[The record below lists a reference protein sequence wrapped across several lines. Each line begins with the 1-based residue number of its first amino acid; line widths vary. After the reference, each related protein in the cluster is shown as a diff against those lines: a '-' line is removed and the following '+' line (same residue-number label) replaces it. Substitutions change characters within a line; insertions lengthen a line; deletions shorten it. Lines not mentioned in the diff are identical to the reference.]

1 VSSNWINVFGREERM
16 KGFALLVA
24 ALAGAALLYVT
35 TAVGGPQA
43 GPTRAEF
50 NALKKQVALLKKDD
64 TAVKGVLTTCFAG
77 AVPTASYDGYE
88 YRAPDGSTIVVSAID
103 IVDPGDTPTMY
114 LLDVGQ
120 ACAGAVNE
128 AKLNMHLKVLRPAT
142 TPR

>member
-1 VSSNWINVFGREERM
+1 M

-50 NALKKQVALLKKDD
+50 NALKKQVAVLKKDD
-64 TAVKGVLTTCFAG
+64 AAFQGVLATCFTG
-77 AVPTASYDGYE
+77 AVPAASYDGYE
-88 YRAPDGSTIVVSAID
+88 YRAADGSTVVVSALD

-120 ACAGAVNE
+120 ACASVVNE
-128 AKLNMHLKVLRPAT
+128 AKLNIHLKVFRPAT
-142 TPR
+142 TQR